1 MPGTIRDTGN
11 STKRKRTSSEKRPSK
26 RTRSESVDGEE
37 DIQAQILGLG
47 PKISGSKK
55 HHKHIPAL
63 IDIIQINNED
73 AASEHAVV
81 AAISLCGA
89 FTRLMVSD
97 QMKRKQGNSSEEADV
112 VDNLRKQYSK
122 YKAALVE
129 LLQEDGVPGSTALDL
144 CMRLLKTE
152 GEHLLKGQDNNFPG
166 PFLKR
171 IVRSLLKPGNSG
183 SARKE
188 FSETYVEEYDD
199 IRFYTLEAIAY
210 ESLLKVLVNC

>member
-1 MPGTIRDTGN
+1 MPGAMAGSDRVI
-11 STKRKRTSSEKRPSK
+11 KRKQTSSQKGPSK
-26 RTRSESVDGEE
+26 RARSESDEEE
-37 DIQAQILGLG
+37 DVQAQILGLG
-47 PKISGSKK
+47 PKISNSKK
-55 HHKHIPAL
+55 YHKTIPIL
-63 IDIIQINNED
+63 IEIIQNSKKD
-73 AASEHAVV
+73 ADSEKSMV

-97 QMKRKQGNSSEEADV
+97 QMKRKQGNTSEEAEV

-129 LLQEDGVPGSTALDL
+129 LLVEDGIPGSTALDL

-152 GEHLLKGQDNNFPG
+152 GEHLLKGQESNFPV
-166 PFLKR
+166 PFLTR

-183 SARKE
+183 NSRKE

-210 ESLLKVLVNC
+210 ELS